1 MSQYILSDW
10 RNDSPDD
17 PSIMFVQIDSERYPE
32 RIIDV
37 FRDGR
42 AETTVCQS
50 ESGEALV
57 DITETPTLQEI
68 NDQDEFTA
76 CYVGASVFEGVWQEA
91 TSTRRL
97 SPTSINNL
105 TQTLHNP
112 DQGSGGT

>member
-1 MSQYILSDW
+1 MSQYILSEW

-17 PSIMFVQIDSERYPE
+17 PSIVFVQIDSERYPE

-42 AETTVCQS
+42 TETTVCQS

-68 NDQDEFTA
+68 NDQDEFT
-76 CYVGASVFEGVWQEA
+76 S
-91 TSTRRL
+91 RRWRRRRYFRICRRNL
-97 SPTSINNL
+97 SSRYKLCTDSYHL
-105 TQTLHNP
+105 F
-112 DQGSGGT
+112 SCGGLVCRR

>member
-1 MSQYILSDW
+1 MSQYILSEW

-17 PSIMFVQIDSERYPE
+17 PSIVFVQIDGERYLE
-32 RIIDV
+32 RIINV

-42 AETTVCQS
+42 VEI
-50 ESGEALV
+50 ESLWEEDPINISPPAPELQFINEA
-57 DITETPTLQEI
+57 
-68 NDQDEFTA
+68 DEFTA

-112 DQGSGGT
+112 DHPG

>member
-10 RNDSPDD
+10 RNDD
-17 PSIMFVQIDSERYPE
+17 PENPFIVFVRIDSERYLE

-42 AETTVCQS
+42 VEIESLWEEDPINISPPVPELQS
-50 ESGEALV
+50 INEA
-57 DITETPTLQEI
+57 
-68 NDQDEFTA
+68 DEFTA
-76 CYVGASVFEGVWQEA
+76 CYTSASLFEGVWQEA
-91 TSTRRL
+91 TNTRRL

-105 TQTLHNP
+105 MQTLHNP

>member
-68 NDQDEFTA
+68 NDQDELTA
-76 CYVGASVFEGVWQEA
+76 RYTSASLFEGVWQEA
-91 TSTRRL
+91 TNTRRL

-105 TQTLHNP
+105 MQTLHNP
-112 DQGSGGT
+112 DHPTQGA

>member
-1 MSQYILSDW
+1 MSQYILSEW
-10 RNDSPDD
+10 RNDD
-17 PSIMFVQIDSERYPE
+17 PEDPFIVMGQIDDGRYLE

-42 AETTVCQS
+42 ADAIVCEGNFYEPVPMPEVETIN
-50 ESGEALV
+50 EA
-57 DITETPTLQEI
+57 
-68 NDQDEFTA
+68 DEFTA
-76 CYVGASVFEGVWQEA
+76 CYTSASLFETTWQEA

-112 DQGSGGT
+112 DHPTQGA

>member
-10 RNDSPDD
+10 RNDNPEN
-17 PSIMFVQIDSERYPE
+17 PFIVMGQIDDGRYLE

-42 AETTVCQS
+42 ADAIVCEGNFYEPVPMSEVETIN
-50 ESGEALV
+50 EA
-57 DITETPTLQEI
+57 E
-68 NDQDEFTA
+68 EFTA
-76 CYVGASVFEGVWQEA
+76 CYTSASLFEGVWQEA
-91 TSTRRL
+91 TNTRRL

-112 DQGSGGT
+112 DHPTQGA

>member
-1 MSQYILSDW
+1 MSQYILSEW
-10 RNDSPDD
+10 RSDD
-17 PSIMFVQIDSERYPE
+17 PEDPFIVFVQIDSERYLE
-32 RIIDV
+32 RIINV

-42 AETTVCQS
+42 VEI
-50 ESGEALV
+50 ESLWEEDPINISPPV
-57 DITETPTLQEI
+57 PELQFI

-76 CYVGASVFEGVWQEA
+76 CYTSASLFETTWKEA
-91 TSTRRL
+91 TDTRRL